1 MTALNILVSGA
12 SGPIGSAL
20 VSALTAAGHR
30 VSRLVRRPPAG
41 PGEVQWDPMQAV
53 PPEKVSG
60 YDAVVHLSG
69 ESIASHWD
77 QKKRQAIRDSRII
90 STRHVAQALAQCAAK
105 PRVLITASAIGYYD
119 NRGQEMLTENSTP
132 GYNFLGMVCREWEKA
147 TEPAK
152 EAGIRTVQLRIGI
165 MLSLAGGALK
175 QMVKPFRFGLGGI
188 IGNGKQ
194 YWSWVAI
201 EDVVGAMQHA
211 LTHEGLSGPVN
222 VVSPNPVSNIEFTR
236 AIAQVVRRPALFPL
250 PPFAVRLF
258 FGQMGEELML
268 ASARVLPT
276 KLEASGYKFR
286 YPELKPALVDILRR

>member
-20 VSALTAAGHR
+20 VSALTAAGHG

-41 PGEVQWDPMQAV
+41 PGEVQWNPMQAV

-105 PRVLITASAIGYYD
+105 PRVLITASAIGFYG